1 MAQQVKPC
9 GQNMNAVNKP
19 AFHRDAKM
27 TIAEKK
33 KHTRKEDE
41 KWTTS
46 RLKSCLGFLPW
57 ISSFKRLKSLGC
69 SQLLMPRAEYRKFR
83 CAMNV
88 DGSVLRW
95 NGASAETGYE
105 LKPNSN
111 QTVTVRPLNTADS
124 GKLSK
129 RQKGNNQ
136 NAEHEDEAEQPPRPN
151 VLSDWRSETNSKT
164 YLSQSESQ
172 QRGA

>member
-1 MAQQVKPC
+1 
-9 GQNMNAVNKP
+9 
-19 AFHRDAKM
+19 
-27 TIAEKK
+27 
-33 KHTRKEDE
+33 
-41 KWTTS
+41 
-46 RLKSCLGFLPW
+46 
-57 ISSFKRLKSLGC
+57 
-69 SQLLMPRAEYRKFR
+69 MPRAEYRKFR

-151 VLSDWRSETNSKT
+151 VLSD
-164 YLSQSESQ
+164 
-172 QRGA
+172 